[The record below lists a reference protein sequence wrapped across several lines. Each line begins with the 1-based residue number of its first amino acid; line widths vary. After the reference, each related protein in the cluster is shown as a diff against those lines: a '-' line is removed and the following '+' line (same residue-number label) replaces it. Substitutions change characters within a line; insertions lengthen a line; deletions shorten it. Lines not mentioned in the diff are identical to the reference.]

1 MNWEAAGAIS
11 EVIGAAAVI
20 VTLIYLAKQVKQSVG
35 MARAS
40 QNRVLFE
47 SYEGLND
54 VVVSNPHIAGA
65 LKALENPERGN
76 NRPDSV
82 LLRHIG
88 YRWLNVWTSAQMS
101 FDNGQ
106 ISTTEYEF
114 YKDDFKNI
122 VDLYPGLI
130 PYVIEELRRYPS
142 YAKSEIFSPVWN
154 DI

>member
-1 MNWEAAGAIS
+1 MNWDALGAIG
-11 EVIGAAAVI
+11 EIVGAAAVI

-40 QNRVLFE
+40 QNRVLHG
-47 SYEGLND
+47 SYEGINE
-54 VVVSNPHIAGA
+54 VVISNPHVADT
-65 LKALENPERGN
+65 LKSVENPERGK

-88 YRWLNVWTSAQMS
+88 YRWCNVWISAQMS
-101 FDNGQ
+101 FDNSQ
-106 ISTTEYEF
+106 ISTNEYEF
-114 YKDDFKNI
+114 YKDDFKNV
-122 VDLYPGLI
+122 VDLYPGLV

-142 YAKSEIFSPVWN
+142 VAKYEIFSPVWN